1 MTVREKQEGLACT
14 EAAAVNGG
22 LDQGDD
28 GRCCES
34 GVGLELTGTCR
45 RLWLGRSWGRRSTA
59 TGGEGENRARSL
71 IFLVVPVIG
80 QHSTKAKTIQLL

>member
-34 GVGLELTGTCR
+34 GVGLGLTGTCR

-59 TGGEGENRARSL
+59 TGGEGENRAGR
-71 IFLVVPVIG
+71 
-80 QHSTKAKTIQLL
+80 